1 MKIVLIGAG
10 NLATHLGKALRAAGH
25 DMLQVFSRTMQSA
38 ETLASLLDAEPLTD
52 IAQVRDDADVYIFS
66 VKDSA
71 LVQLV
76 AQLCRHEADGLG
88 EDGAVNALRKA
99 KKGEHERVFLHTAG
113 SMPMSVFKG
122 MAQHYGVLYPMQTFS
137 KQREVDFSIIPCFVE
152 ANDEFAQKQIEGLAR
167 EISGRVYQLS
177 SEDRKYLHLSAVFAC
192 NFANHCYAIS
202 QELLEEHGIPFD
214 VMLPLINETAAKVH
228 EMKPKDAQ
236 TGPAVRYDEN
246 VIDKQ
251 SKLLENHPHFKKVYD
266 SMSKS
271 IHGLNAEN

>member
-10 NLATHLGKALRAAGH
+10 NLATHLGKALHAAGH

-76 AQLCRHEADGLG
+76 AQLCRHEADGLV

-113 SMPMSVFKG
+113 SMPMSVFEG

-214 VMLPLINETAAKVH
+214 VMLPLINETAAKVY

-246 VIDKQ
+246 VIGKQ

-271 IHGLNAEN
+271 IHGLN

>member
-10 NLATHLGKALRAAGH
+10 NLATHLGKALHAAGH
-25 DMLQVFSRTMQSA
+25 DMVQVFSRTMQSA

-88 EDGAVNALRKA
+88 EEGAVNALRKA

-214 VMLPLINETAAKVH
+214 VMLPLISETAAKVH
-228 EMKPKDAQ
+228 EMMPKDAQ

-246 VIDKQ
+246 VIGKQ

-271 IHGLNAEN
+271 IHGLN

>member
-10 NLATHLGKALRAAGH
+10 NLATHLGKALHAAGH
-25 DMLQVFSRTMQSA
+25 DMVQVFSRTMQSA

-76 AQLCRHEADGLG
+76 AQLCRHDADGLG
-88 EDGAVNALRKA
+88 EDGAVNVLRKA

-228 EMKPKDAQ
+228 EMMPKDAQ

-246 VIDKQ
+246 VLGKQ

-271 IHGLNAEN
+271 IHGLN